1 MEINDSVSL
10 YFQHLQVEKGVSR
23 ITIQNYREDLKLFF
37 SVFED
42 IKTTDDLMVEQISGF
57 IQKESEDLKAAS
69 TILRRY
75 SCLKNYFQFL
85 VGEGII
91 DVDIPNLQKPKG
103 DKKLPFVLSTED
115 IDLLLEAPD
124 MKKETGQR
132 DRVMLEI
139 MYATGLRV
147 SELITLQFKNIDFES
162 GVITVYGKGNKQR
175 SVPVSSFSMDY
186 LRKYIDGTRR
196 KNKGHSSNY
205 IFLNREGKPI
215 SRIYFFKQIKR
226 YAEIAGVDDAIS
238 PHTLRHCFATHL
250 LNNGADLRAVQEMLG
265 HSKIS
270 TTQIYTHLS
279 TNRIMAAYDKFSSRK

>member
-23 ITIQNYREDLKLFF
+23 TTIQNYREDLKLFF
-37 SVFED
+37 MLYNEVKD
-42 IKTTDDLMVEQISGF
+42 TNDLMVEQIYGF
-57 IQKESEDLKAAS
+57 IQKENEDLKAAS

-85 VGEGII
+85 IGEGII
-91 DVDIPNLQKPKG
+91 NADIPSLQKPKG
-103 DKKLPFVLSTED
+103 EKKLPFVLDTEE
-115 IDLLLEAPD
+115 IDALLEAPD

-132 DRVMLEI
+132 DRAMLEI

-147 SELITLQFKNIDFES
+147 SELISLQFKNVDFES
-162 GVITVYGKGNKQR
+162 GIITVYGKGNKQR
-175 SVPVSSFSMDY
+175 SVPVSTFALEY
-186 LRKYIDGTRR
+186 LNKYIDGSRR

-205 IFLNREGKPI
+205 IFLNRDGKPI

-226 YAEIAGVDDAIS
+226 YAEMAGLDDTIS
-238 PHTLRHCFATHL
+238 PHTIRHCFATHL

-279 TNRIMAAYDKFSSRK
+279 TNRIMSAYDKFSSRK